1 LLSVENSHKRTA
13 LDIAKEERL
22 DEIANMLRVECKAID
37 LCLLNKPVRSPMPD
51 SYPLTVVILIFMA
64 TFLPPLAILITDL
77 LTYSQSNQLKII
89 NGSVLLLGIVAA
101 ISYIALRHSQ
111 PGTVITHNH
120 SMTSHH

>member
-1 LLSVENSHKRTA
+1 MDIVE
-13 LDIAKEERL
+13 EEGL
-22 DEIANMLRVECKAID
+22 DEIANMLRVECKARD
-37 LCLLNKPVRSPMPD
+37 LCLLNMPVRSPMPD

-89 NGSVLLLGIVAA
+89 NGSILLLGTVTA

-111 PGTVITHNH
+111 PGTIISHNH
-120 SMTSHH
+120 LMTAPH